1 MLSEFDQGTSL
12 WVALGVSVLF
22 IALFVRS
29 RWSYLG
35 IPKLMA
41 PKTPDP
47 ASPTDCMVIVPARN
61 EESTIARLVKSLPH
75 DTVIV
80 VDDHSE
86 DGTAEAARQAGA
98 GVLLAPE
105 LTGQSVGKSN
115 ACAAGARLLRS
126 RWVLFTDADT
136 WFEEGFLD
144 AAVASAEAN
153 QLQFLSLYLQ
163 PEFESLSESIL
174 VPCAVALYF
183 AGFSPRGHST
193 EIVNG
198 QCVLM
203 RRDAYEFIGG
213 HSAVITSMVDDVKLA
228 ALASRHR
235 LKFAIARAG
244 RLGHV
249 RFHPG
254 ALWSGFE
261 RNAYRFVMISPW
273 IGITIFAAAFV
284 AALWLPVLIWL
295 AMEEQWAA
303 FIAFALLPSVVL
315 GLWYRNPLRALLAPL
330 GIYGMFFIIANGFI
344 AAITGRQLEWK
355 GRAL

>member
-1 MLSEFDQGTSL
+1 
-12 WVALGVSVLF
+12 
-22 IALFVRS
+22 
-29 RWSYLG
+29 
-35 IPKLMA
+35 
-41 PKTPDP
+41 
-47 ASPTDCMVIVPARN
+47 MVIVPARN

-144 AAVASAEAN
+144 SVVATAEAN
-153 QLQFLSLYLQ
+153 QLSFLSIYLR
-163 PEFESLSESIL
+163 PEFETFAESAL

-183 AGFSPRGHST
+183 AGVTPRGT
-193 EIVNG
+193 AAEIVNG
-198 QCVLM
+198 QCVLV
-203 RRDAYEFIGG
+203 RREAYEFIGG
-213 HSAVITSMVDDVKLA
+213 HSVVITSMIEDVKLA
-228 ALASRHR
+228 QLANRHR
-235 LKFAIARAG
+235 LKFAIARSG

-249 RFHPG
+249 RFHTDG
-254 ALWSGFE
+254 LWRGFE
-261 RNAYRFVMISPW
+261 RNAYRFVMVNPW
-273 IGITIFAAAFV
+273 IGITIVVAAFI
-284 AALWLPVLIWL
+284 AALWLPALIWL
-295 AMEEQWAA
+295 ALDQEWFAL
-303 FIAFALLPSVVL
+303 IALALLPSAVL
-315 GLWYRNPLRALLAPL
+315 GVWYRNPLRALLAPL
-330 GIYGMFFIIANGFI
+330 GICGMFFVILNGFI
-344 AAITGRQLEWK
+344 AALTGRDLEWK